1 MTPDYD
7 VIVIG
12 AGAAG
17 VGAARRLA
25 GTGLSVLILEATTR
39 VGGRAFTQTV
49 RDMPLDLGCG
59 WFHSAERNPWVPIA
73 EAGGFPVDR
82 RPSAWR
88 RQYRNA
94 GFAAADQEA
103 AQREWEAWEGR
114 LEAVARGSDR
124 AVEALPPGGR
134 STGYLRALVSYIS
147 GAPLDDL
154 SAADYLAYDENSSW
168 TNWRTPAGFGT
179 LVAASLPA
187 LPLRLA
193 TPVTAIDDSGGALR
207 LETPAGAIAARAAI
221 VTVSTAVLASGA
233 LRLPPSLDDRAHA
246 ASCLPLGLAN
256 KLFLSIE
263 GPSSL
268 EPERHV
274 IGDPHRAET
283 GSYYIR
289 PFGRP
294 VIECFFGGPGA
305 RALEAA
311 GLDAAFAFAKDEL
324 AALFGTDVR
333 DKLRALTGR
342 GWGGATWFQGS
353 YSYAR
358 PGEAGRRRA
367 LAAPWQERLF
377 FAGEATHATDFSTA
391 HGAYDSGV
399 RAAEEAIAALG
410 LPGRAAETG
419 RGSR

>member
-1 MTPDYD
+1 MTTDYD
-7 VIVIG
+7 VVIVG

-17 VGAARRLA
+17 VGAARRLD
-25 GTGLSVLILEATTR
+25 GTGYSVLVLEATTR

-59 WFHSAERNPWVPIA
+59 WFHSAERNTWVPIA
-73 EAGGFPVDR
+73 EAGGFAVDR

-114 LEAVARGSDR
+114 LEAVAHGTDR
-124 AVEALPPGGR
+124 ASDALAPDGR
-134 STGYLRALVSYIS
+134 WTGYLRALVSYIS
-147 GAPLDDL
+147 GGAIEDL
-154 SAADYLAYDENSSW
+154 SAADYLAYDETSSW
-168 TNWRTPAGFGT
+168 TNWRAPAGFGT
-179 LVAASLPA
+179 LVAASMPA

-193 TPVTAIDDSGGALR
+193 APVTAIDDRGNVLR
-207 LETPAGAIAARAAI
+207 LETRAGVLAARTAI
-221 VTVSTAVLASGA
+221 VTVSTAVLVSGA
-233 LRLPPSLDDRAHA
+233 LRLPPSLDDRLHA

-256 KLFLSIE
+256 KLFLAID
-263 GPSSL
+263 GPSSF

-274 IGDPHRAET
+274 IGNPHRAET

-311 GLDAAFAFAKDEL
+311 GLDAAVAFAKDEL
-324 AALFGTDVR
+324 AALFGGDIRVS
-333 DKLRALTGR
+333 LRALAGYM
-342 GWGGATWFQGS
+342 WGGASWFGGS

-358 PGEAGRRRA
+358 PGEAGRRRE
-367 LAAPWQERLF
+367 LATPWQERLF
-377 FAGEATHATDFSTA
+377 FAGEATHPSDFSTA
-391 HGAYDSGV
+391 HGAFDSGA
-399 RAAEEAIAALG
+399 RAAEEAIAALN
-410 LPGRAAETG
+410 RG
-419 RGSR
+419 RGAVAR

>member
-1 MTPDYD
+1 MTSDYD
-7 VIVIG
+7 IVIVG

-25 GTGLSVLILEATTR
+25 GTGLAVLVLEATAR
-39 VGGRAFTQTV
+39 VGGRALTRTV

-82 RPSAWR
+82 APSAWR
-88 RQYRNA
+88 RQYRDA
-94 GFAAADQEA
+94 GFAPADQEE
-103 AQREWEAWEGR
+103 AQREWEAWHDR
-114 LEAVARGSDR
+114 LEAVARDSDR
-124 AVEALPPGGR
+124 AADALAPDGHW
-134 STGYLRALVSYIS
+134 TGYVRALTGYIS
-147 GAPLDDL
+147 GAALEDL
-154 SAADYLAYDENSSW
+154 SAADYLAYDETSSW
-168 TNWRTPAGFGT
+168 TNWRAPAGFGT

-187 LPLRLA
+187 LKLRLA
-193 TPVTAIDDSGGALR
+193 TPVTAIDDRGSMLRVETRSGD
-207 LETPAGAIAARAAI
+207 IAARAAI
-221 VTVSTAVLASGA
+221 VTVSTAALAAGV
-233 LRLPPSLDDRAHA
+233 LRLPPSLDDRLHA

-256 KLFLSIE
+256 KLFLAIE
-263 GPSSL
+263 GPSPF

-274 IGDPHRAET
+274 IGNPRRAET

-311 GLDAAFAFAKDEL
+311 GLDAAVAFAKDEL
-324 AALFGTDVR
+324 AALFGGDIR
-333 DKLRALTGR
+333 ESLRALAGFT
-342 GWGGATWFQGS
+342 WGGATWFGGS

-358 PGEAGRRRA
+358 PGEAGRRRE

-377 FAGEATHATDFSTA
+377 FAGEATHPTDFSTA
-391 HGAYDSGV
+391 HGAYESGV
-399 RAAEEAIAALG
+399 RAAEEAIAAL
-410 LPGRAAETG
+410 
-419 RGSR
+419 SRSPARLSGMEAG

>member
-1 MTPDYD
+1 MTADYD
-7 VIVIG
+7 VAIVG

-25 GTGLSVLILEATTR
+25 GTGLSVVILEATTR

-59 WFHSAERNPWVPIA
+59 WFHSADRNAWVEIA
-73 EAGGFPVDR
+73 EAAGVAVDR

-88 RQYRNA
+88 KQYRNA
-94 GFAAADQEA
+94 GFAAADQAA
-103 AQREWEAWEGR
+103 AQREWEAWHAR
-114 LEAVARGSDR
+114 LAAVAGGSDR
-124 AVEALPPGGR
+124 AVDALPPDGR
-134 STGYLRALVSYIS
+134 WTGYLRALVSYIS
-147 GAPLDDL
+147 GAALEDL
-154 SAADYLAYDENSSW
+154 SAADYLAYDDASSW
-168 TNWRTPAGFGT
+168 TNWRAPSGFGA

-193 TPVTAIDDSGGALR
+193 TPVTAIDDDGGALR
-207 LETPAGAIAARAAI
+207 LETGAGALAARTAI

-233 LRLPPSLDDRAHA
+233 IRLPPALDDRLHA

-256 KLFLSIE
+256 KLFLAIE

-274 IGDPHRAET
+274 IGDPRRAET

-311 GLDAAFAFAKDEL
+311 GLDATVAFAKDEL
-324 AALFGTDVR
+324 AALFGDDVR
-333 DKLRALTGR
+333 GKLRALAGR
-342 GWGGATWFQGS
+342 GWASATWFQGS

-367 LAAPWQERLF
+367 LAAPWHERLF

-391 HGAYDSGV
+391 HGAYETGV
-399 RAAEEAIAALG
+399 RAAEEAIAALARSTG
-410 LPGRAAETG
+410 AAGTREEP
-419 RGSR
+419 R

>member
-1 MTPDYD
+1 MTPDHD
-7 VIVIG
+7 VVIVG

-17 VGAARRLA
+17 VGAARRL
-25 GTGLSVLILEATTR
+25 GETGFSVLLLEATAR
-39 VGGRAFTQTV
+39 VGGRALTHTL

-73 EAGGFPVDR
+73 EAGGFAVDR
-82 RPSAWR
+82 APSAWR

-103 AQREWEAWEGR
+103 AQREWEAWHDR

-124 AVEALPPGGR
+124 ASDVLAPDGR
-134 STGYLRALVSYIS
+134 WTGYVRALTGYIS
-147 GAPLDDL
+147 GAALEDL
-154 SAADYLAYDENSSW
+154 SAADYLAYDGMASW
-168 TNWRTPAGFGT
+168 VNWRTPAGFGT

-187 LPLRLA
+187 LPLRLS
-193 TPVTAIDDSGGALR
+193 TPVTGIDDRGSALR
-207 LETPAGAIAARAAI
+207 VETRSGDITTRAAI
-221 VTVSTAVLASGA
+221 ITVSTAALVSGA
-233 LRLPPSLDDRAHA
+233 IRFPPSLDDRLHA
-246 ASCLPLGLAN
+246 AACLPLGLAN
-256 KLFLSIE
+256 KLFLAIE
-263 GPSSL
+263 GPSPF

-274 IGDPHRAET
+274 IGNPHRAET

-294 VIECFFGGPGA
+294 VIECFYGGPGA

-324 AALFGTDVR
+324 AALFGGDIR
-333 DKLRALTGR
+333 ESLRALAGFT
-342 GWGGATWFQGS
+342 WGGATWFGGS

-358 PGEAGRRRA
+358 PGEAGRRRE

-377 FAGEATHATDFSTA
+377 FAGEATHPTDFSTA
-391 HGAYDSGV
+391 HGAYESGI
-399 RAAEEAIAALG
+399 RAAEEAIAALSG
-410 LPGRAAETG
+410 NQARRSGIGPA
-419 RGSR
+419 